1 MEGGGG
7 VSIINNHDGISGI
20 NGIDGILRINRIQRI
35 NKDGPGGGF
44 TFTSNIYILEY
55 VCTHTKYI
63 FP

>member
-35 NKDGPGGGF
+35 NKDGPGAD
-44 TFTSNIYILEY
+44 SHSHQIYIS
-55 VCTHTKYI
+55 
-63 FP
+63 